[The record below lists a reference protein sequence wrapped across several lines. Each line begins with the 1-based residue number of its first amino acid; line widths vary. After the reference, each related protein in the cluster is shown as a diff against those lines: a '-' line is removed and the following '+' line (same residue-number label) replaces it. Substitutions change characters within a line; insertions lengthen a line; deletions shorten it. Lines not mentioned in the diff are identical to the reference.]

1 MKSAS
6 RICTVG
12 LLLLLALTVQPLLAA
27 DTPTR
32 LGADP
37 ETRPACGAPALTTG
51 GLESLLEEPVL
62 TPVEGS
68 QELLLSGCSGEWC
81 GCYDPPCEEQCTGGG
96 WQCMTACS
104 RAQIQCAIACC
115 GS

>member
-6 RICTVG
+6 RLCTVG

-37 ETRPACGAPALTTG
+37 ETRPACGAPALTAG

-62 TPVEGS
+62 TPVDGD
-68 QELLLSGCSGEWC
+68 QKLFLGGCSGELC
-81 GCYDPPCEEQCTGGG
+81 GCYDPPCSEQCPGGG
-96 WQCMTACS
+96 WQCLAACN
-104 RAQIQCAIACC
+104 RQQVQCAIWCC
-115 GS
+115 AD